1 MDDPA
6 LYNTFL
12 DLHNKLGKKGLNIIL
27 GGGYG
32 LYLKQLVLMSESSVP
47 TLLPVESW
55 PRPRS
60 STSRSRLR
68 TGVTFLVERVRTD
81 TLR

>member
-1 MDDPA
+1 MDDRA

-32 LYLKQLVLMSESSVP
+32 LFLKQLALMSEPSAHTLIAGTILAEAKKYLRFGSV
-47 TLLPVESW
+47 L
-55 PRPRS
+55 
-60 STSRSRLR
+60 ST
-68 TGVTFLVERVRTD
+68 
-81 TLR
+81 